1 MSSAKYPMISTA
13 VPLYNY
19 LIDEL
24 EEYCDS
30 HDSSDDIVIAAK
42 AGIEKLEQYYA
53 KTDDTTIYTVAT
65 GKLLNI
71 KIMIIFL

>member
-1 MSSAKYPMISTA
+1 MSSAKYPMISSA

-30 HDSSDDIVIAAK
+30 HDSSNDIVIAAK
-42 AGIEKLEQYYA
+42 AGMEKLEWYYA
-53 KTDDTTIYTVAT
+53 KTDDTTIYTVTT

-71 KIMIIFL
+71 MIIFL